1 MAGVI
6 HASHCHSTV
15 HAQQQTHR
23 CKGYTRHAAAVAA
36 PLGMPAHERQA
47 EASSHVRC
55 TTHID
60 LNSQHERPGAYIRPF
75 DSRSPS
81 AGGVTTAERA
91 RRTEAPTPPHE
102 RTQAAAEAIARAS
115 IRETGD
121 QHRTAAQACHFTVCS
136 LQTTF
141 AVRTQAVQSPP
152 RKAHNTAAIA
162 KSRAK
167 LRPRQAEASSSTAP
181 ERERGGEKRA
191 ESGIVA
197 PLACCYVFPQSRRLT
212 GRVLE

>member
-91 RRTEAPTPPHE
+91 RRTEAPTPLLSS
-102 RTQAAAEAIARAS
+102 AREQ
-115 IRETGD
+115 RPK
-121 QHRTAAQACHFTVCS
+121 
-136 LQTTF
+136 
-141 AVRTQAVQSPP
+141 PP
-152 RKAHNTAAIA
+152 RVHQYA
-162 KSRAK
+162 R
-167 LRPRQAEASSSTAP
+167 LEASTEPRRRHATSPSVLSKPHSPCAH
-181 ERERGGEKRA
+181 RQCNHRRGRHTTQQLY
-191 ESGIVA
+191 S
-197 PLACCYVFPQSRRLT
+197 
-212 GRVLE
+212 

>member
-55 TTHID
+55 TTQPRLQH
-60 LNSQHERPGAYIRPF
+60 SQHERPGAYIRPF
-75 DSRSPS
+75 YSRSPS

-91 RRTEAPTPPHE
+91 RRTEAPTPPLE
-102 RTQAAAEAIARAS
+102 RTRAAAEATARAS
-115 IRETGD
+115 IRETRD
-121 QHRTAAQACHFTVCS
+121 QHRTAAQARHFTVWP

-152 RKAHNTAAIA
+152 RKAHDTAAI
-162 KSRAK
+162 
-167 LRPRQAEASSSTAP
+167 
-181 ERERGGEKRA
+181 
-191 ESGIVA
+191 
-197 PLACCYVFPQSRRLT
+197 
-212 GRVLE
+212 